1 MREVSLPGHPR
12 VNVGAVSTGE
22 PQLTVSSCER
32 AISVPP
38 SLLTHREK
46 PLGARAAPGFGS
58 SPLTLITYTQR
69 KDVQL
74 GRASHGTKGMS
85 ALGGLGPVPFQRSHL
100 IANSSCPHRCV
111 QPFDIDLMLSS
122 TKFSLENCVIRLGK
136 KMRKTFMTF

>member
-12 VNVGAVSTGE
+12 VNVDAVSTRE

-38 SLLTHREK
+38 NLLTHREK
-46 PLGARAAPGFGS
+46 LLGARAAPGFGS

-74 GRASHGTKGMS
+74 GRASYGTK
-85 ALGGLGPVPFQRSHL
+85 RSVRFRRPGACA
-100 IANSSCPHRCV
+100 IPEIPSNS
-111 QPFDIDLMLSS
+111 
-122 TKFSLENCVIRLGK
+122 
-136 KMRKTFMTF
+136 